1 MTPGQTSA
9 YQSMMPIYGFDYQ
22 KQSLDLST
30 LFGNNAPVSIEIG
43 FGMGASLAE
52 QASKHPDR
60 NYIGIEVHRPG
71 VGSLLVKM
79 KELGLT
85 NIRVISHDAVEVI
98 ADMIPDSSIELVQLF
113 FPDPWHKKRHH
124 KRRIVNSDFVK
135 LLASKIKIGGHF
147 HMATDWQNYAEQMLA
162 VMTDAAMT
170 DSYGWKNCSDCGDY
184 IPQPKDR
191 PITKFQKR
199 GEGLGHGVWDLMFER
214 VEQ

>member
-9 YQSMMPIYGFDYQ
+9 YLSMMPIYGFEYK
-22 KQSLDLST
+22 KQTLDLPL
-30 LFGNNAPVSIEIG
+30 LFGNDAPVSIEIG

-52 QASKHPDR
+52 QAKNNPER

-79 KELGLT
+79 KELELS

-124 KRRIVNSDFVK
+124 KRRIVKPTFVE
-135 LLASKIKIGGHF
+135 LLASKIRVGGHF
-147 HMATDWQNYAEQMLA
+147 HMATDWQNYAEQMLE
-162 VMTDAAMT
+162 VMQA
-170 DSYGWKNCSDCGDY
+170 SQGWNNCSDSDDY

-214 VEQ
+214 SEL